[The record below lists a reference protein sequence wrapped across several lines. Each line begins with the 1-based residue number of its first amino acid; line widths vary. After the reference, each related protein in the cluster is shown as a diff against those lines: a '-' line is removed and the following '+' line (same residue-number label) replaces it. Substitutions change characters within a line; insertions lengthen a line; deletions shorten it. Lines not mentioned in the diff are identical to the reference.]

1 EGLPGGYVNL
11 SDLDEFLDD
20 HGPHG
25 PLIADA
31 TEPAWNGYLLTVACR
46 YGWWADADLFS
57 WFGPGARRN
66 QLSGQDRLRRPADL
80 SRCPGLR
87 GSAARL
93 RAVISGRSV

>member
-1 EGLPGGYVNL
+1 VNL

-46 YGWWADADLFS
+46 YGVV
-57 WFGPGARRN
+57 GR
-66 QLSGQDRLRRPADL
+66 RRPIFLVRAR
-80 SRCPGLR
+80 SQAKPAEWPG
-87 GSAARL
+87 
-93 RAVISGRSV
+93 